1 MQEEQALPDTPERC
15 GAELVP
21 TGGTLVNTVRQT
33 RTHVVERE
41 IRERLVGYVAH
52 ASEDRTPLWLAKANG
67 TGHNLFG

>member
-33 RTHVVERE
+33 RPHVVECVIGKRV
-41 IRERLVGYVAH
+41 ISYIAH
-52 ASEDRTPLWLAKANG
+52 ARKNRVRG
-67 TGHNLFG
+67 G